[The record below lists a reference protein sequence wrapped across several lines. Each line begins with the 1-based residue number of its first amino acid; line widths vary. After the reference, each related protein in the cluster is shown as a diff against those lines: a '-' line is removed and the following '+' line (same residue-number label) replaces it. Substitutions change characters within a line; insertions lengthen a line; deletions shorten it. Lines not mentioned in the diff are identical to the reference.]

1 MGMQDRGAIT
11 NERQERLKNLILRLH
26 EGESEEIIKVDF
38 AEHFE
43 TVSPLEISVMERKLM
58 KEEGLSAENIM
69 KLCNVHVAVMAA
81 YVADPKNIPDDFSK
95 PGHPVHVM
103 KEENLALEAA
113 LMRIRNLLEVYTEE
127 PIDEIRAGLVKQ
139 IDLLWDF
146 DKHFTRKEMSF
157 FPIMERLGNTAPPQ
171 VMWGVDD
178 QIRDQYKAFKEA
190 FLADEMG
197 QLIPLFSEFEYE
209 MQEMFVKEENI
220 LIPMVTESF
229 NEDDWIAIADEMDE
243 IGYCIV
249 RPLQKWVPER
259 RETGVIQSAEEV
271 TDRLSFK
278 TGSLSHKE
286 LDLILDLL
294 PLEITFVDKDHIV
307 KYYDN
312 GTDDKLLPRTPS
324 AIGRDMMNCHP
335 PRVHDTVSQLVHDLE
350 TGKKDSQAA
359 WFKRG
364 DGVFV
369 YIDYIALRDEAGE
382 FLGILETV
390 QDITELN
397 EIKGMNRDVNMK
409 GQGTK

>member
-1 MGMQDRGAIT
+1 MQDRGAIT
-11 NERQERLKNLILRLH
+11 TERQERLKNLILRLH
-26 EGESEEIIKVDF
+26 EGESEDVIKIEF

-81 YVADPKNIPDDFSK
+81 YVADPDSIPDDFSR

-103 KEENLALEAA
+103 KEENLAIEAA
-113 LMRIRNLLEVYTEE
+113 LMRIRNLLEVYIED
-127 PIDEIRAGLVKQ
+127 PLPEIRDGLAKQ
-139 IDLLWDF
+139 INLLWEF
-146 DKHFTRKEMSF
+146 DKHFIRKEMSF

-178 QIRDQYKAFKEA
+178 QIRDQYKDFKAA
-190 FLADEMG
+190 FLADEVAKLM
-197 QLIPLFSEFEYE
+197 PLFSEFEYE

-229 NEDDWIAIADEMDE
+229 NEDDWITIADEMDE

-249 RPLQKWVPER
+249 SPLQKWEPTR
-259 RETGVIQSAEEV
+259 REIGDIQLPEKA
-271 TDRLSFK
+271 TDRLK
-278 TGSLSHKE
+278 LGPGSLSLKE

-312 GTDDKLLPRTPS
+312 GTDEKLLSRTPS

-359 WFKRG
+359 WYKRG
-364 DGVFV
+364 DGVFI
-369 YIDYIALRDEAGE
+369 YIDYIALRDEDGE

-397 EIKGMNRDVNMK
+397 EIKGMNRDVNAK
-409 GQGTK
+409 GQGTR

>member
-1 MGMQDRGAIT
+1 MQDRGAIT
-11 NERQERLKNLILRLH
+11 TERQERLKNLILRLH
-26 EGESEEIIKVDF
+26 EGESEEVIKVEF

-81 YVADPKNIPDDFSK
+81 YVSDPDRIPDDFSK

-103 KEENLALEAA
+103 KEENLAIEAA
-113 LMRIRNLLEVYTEE
+113 LMRIRNLLEVYIED
-127 PIDEIRAGLVKQ
+127 PLPEIRDGLAKQ
-139 IDLLWDF
+139 IDLIWEF

-178 QIRDQYKAFKEA
+178 QIRDQYKDFKAA
-190 FLADEMG
+190 FLADEMDK
-197 QLIPLFSEFEYE
+197 LIPLFSEFEYE

-249 RPLQKWVPER
+249 SPLQKWEPTR
-259 RETGVIQSAEEV
+259 REPGDIQLPEKTA
-271 TDRLSFK
+271 DRLPLG
-278 TGSLSHKE
+278 TGSLSQTE
-286 LDLILDLL
+286 LNLILDLL

-312 GTDDKLLPRTPS
+312 GTDEKLLPRTPS

-364 DGVFV
+364 DGVFI
-369 YIDYIALRDEAGE
+369 YIDYIALRDENGE

-397 EIKGMNRDVNMK
+397 KIKGINRDVNA
-409 GQGTK
+409 

>member
-1 MGMQDRGAIT
+1 MQDRGAIT
-11 NERQERLKNLILRLH
+11 NERQERLKNLIMRLH
-26 EGESEEIIKVDF
+26 EGESEEVIKEEF

-58 KEEGLSAENIM
+58 KEEGLSAKNIM

-81 YVADPKNIPDDFSK
+81 YVSDPEHIPDDFSK
-95 PGHPVHVM
+95 PGHPVYVM
-103 KEENLALEAA
+103 KEENLAIEAA
-113 LMRIRNLLEVYTEE
+113 LMRIRNLLEVYIED
-127 PIDEIRAGLVKQ
+127 PLPEIRDGLMKQ

-178 QIRDQYKAFKEA
+178 QIRDQYKAFKAA
-190 FLADEMG
+190 FLADEME
-197 QLIPLFSEFEYE
+197 QLMPLFSEFEYE

-249 RPLQKWVPER
+249 SPLQKWVPER
-259 RETGVIQSAEEV
+259 QEIIDIQLPEDT
-271 TDRLSFK
+271 TDRLPLGI
-278 TGSLSHKE
+278 GSLSQKE

-312 GTDDKLLPRTPS
+312 GTDEKLLSRTPS

-359 WFKRG
+359 WYKRK
-364 DGVFV
+364 DGVFI
-369 YIDYIALRDEAGE
+369 YIDYIALRDENGE

-390 QDITELN
+390 QDITELS
-397 EIKGMNRDVNMK
+397 EIKGMNRDVNA
-409 GQGTK
+409 

>member
-1 MGMQDRGAIT
+1 MQDRGAIT

-26 EGESEEIIKVDF
+26 EGESEEVIKEEF
-38 AEHFE
+38 KEHFE

-69 KLCNVHVAVMAA
+69 KLCNVHVAVMADF
-81 YVADPKNIPDDFSK
+81 VSDPENIPDDFSR
-95 PGHPVHVM
+95 PGHPVYVL

-113 LMRIRNLLEVYTEE
+113 LMRIRNLLEVYIEA
-127 PIDEIRAGLVKQ
+127 PSDEIKAGLRKQ

-146 DKHFTRKEMSF
+146 DKHYTRKEMSF
-157 FPIMERLGNTAPPQ
+157 FPIMERQGNTAPPQ

-178 QIRDQYKAFKEA
+178 QIRDQYKAFKAA
-190 FLADEMG
+190 FLVDEMD
-197 QLIPLFSEFEYE
+197 QLMPLFSELEYE

-220 LIPMVTESF
+220 LIPMVTEAF

-249 RPLQKWVPER
+249 EPLEKWKPVRQK
-259 RETGVIQSAEEV
+259 EEV
-271 TDRLSFK
+271 DITEEAKGRLK
-278 TGSLSHKE
+278 LGTGSLSHKE
-286 LDLILDLL
+286 LDLILNKL

-312 GTDDKLLPRTPS
+312 GPEEKLLARTPS
-324 AIGRDMMNCHP
+324 AIGRDMLNCHP
-335 PRVHDTVSQLVHDLE
+335 PRVHETVKQLVHDLE
-350 TGKKDSQAA
+350 TGVKDSQQA
-359 WFKRG
+359 WYKRE

-369 YIDYIALRDEAGE
+369 FIDYIAIRDEEGS

-390 QDITELN
+390 QDISKFTKLDSD
-397 EIKGMNRDVNMK
+397 NRRVNN
-409 GQGTK
+409 

>member
-1 MGMQDRGAIT
+1 MQDRGAIT

-26 EGESEEIIKVDF
+26 EGESEEVIKEEF
-38 AEHFE
+38 KEHFE

-69 KLCNVHVAVMAA
+69 KLCNVHVAVMADF
-81 YVADPKNIPDDFSK
+81 VSDPENIPDDFSR
-95 PGHPVHVM
+95 PGHPVYVL

-113 LMRIRNLLEVYTEE
+113 LMRIRNLLEVYIEA
-127 PIDEIRAGLVKQ
+127 PSDEIKAGLRKQ

-146 DKHFTRKEMSF
+146 DKHYTRKEMSF
-157 FPIMERLGNTAPPQ
+157 FPIMERQGNTAPPQ

-178 QIRDQYKAFKEA
+178 QIRDQYKAFKAA
-190 FLADEMG
+190 FLVDEMD
-197 QLIPLFSEFEYE
+197 QLMPLFSELEYE

-220 LIPMVTESF
+220 LIPMVTEAF

-249 RPLQKWVPER
+249 EPLEKWKPVRQK
-259 RETGVIQSAEEV
+259 EEV
-271 TDRLSFK
+271 DITEEAKGRLK
-278 TGSLSHKE
+278 LGTGSLSHKE
-286 LDLILDLL
+286 LDLILDKL

-312 GTDDKLLPRTPS
+312 GPEEKLLARTPS
-324 AIGRDMMNCHP
+324 AIGRDMLNCHP
-335 PRVHDTVSQLVHDLE
+335 PRVHETVKQLVHDLE
-350 TGKKDSQAA
+350 TGVKDSQQA
-359 WFKRG
+359 WYKRD

-369 YIDYIALRDEAGE
+369 FIDYIAIRDEEGS

-390 QDITELN
+390 QDISKFTKLDSD
-397 EIKGMNRDVNMK
+397 NRKVNN
-409 GQGTK
+409 

>member
-1 MGMQDRGAIT
+1 MQDRGAIT

-26 EGESEEIIKVDF
+26 EGESEEVIKEEF
-38 AEHFE
+38 KEHFE

-69 KLCNVHVAVMAA
+69 KLCNVHVAVMADF
-81 YVADPKNIPDDFSK
+81 VSDPENIPDDFSRL
-95 PGHPVHVM
+95 GHPVYVL

-113 LMRIRNLLEVYTEE
+113 LMRIRNLLEVYIEA
-127 PIDEIRAGLVKQ
+127 PSDEIKAGLRKQ

-157 FPIMERLGNTAPPQ
+157 FPIMERQGNTAPPQ

-178 QIRDQYKAFKEA
+178 QIRDQYKAFKAA
-190 FLADEMG
+190 FLVDEMD
-197 QLIPLFSEFEYE
+197 QLMPLFSELEYE
-209 MQEMFVKEENI
+209 MQEMFVKEESI
-220 LIPMVTESF
+220 LIPMVTEAF

-249 RPLQKWVPER
+249 EPLEKWKPVRQK
-259 RETGVIQSAEEV
+259 EEV
-271 TDRLSFK
+271 DITEEAKGRLK
-278 TGSLSHKE
+278 LGTGSLSHKE
-286 LDLILDLL
+286 LDLILNKL

-312 GTDDKLLPRTPS
+312 GPEEKLLARTPS
-324 AIGRDMMNCHP
+324 AIGRDMLNCHP
-335 PRVHDTVSQLVHDLE
+335 PRVHETVKQLVHDLE
-350 TGKKDSQAA
+350 TGVKDSQQA
-359 WFKRG
+359 WYKRD

-369 YIDYIALRDEAGE
+369 FIDYIAIRDEEGS

-390 QDITELN
+390 QDISKFTKLDSD
-397 EIKGMNRDVNMK
+397 NRKVNN
-409 GQGTK
+409 

>member
-1 MGMQDRGAIT
+1 MQDRGAIT
-11 NERQERLKNLILRLH
+11 NERQERLKNLIMRLH
-26 EGESEEIIKVDF
+26 EGESEEVIKEEF

-58 KEEGLSAENIM
+58 KEEGLSAKNIM

-81 YVADPKNIPDDFSK
+81 YVSDPEHIPDDFSK
-95 PGHPVHVM
+95 PGHPVYVM
-103 KEENLALEAA
+103 KEENLAIEAA
-113 LMRIRNLLEVYTEE
+113 LMRIRNLLEAYIED
-127 PIDEIRAGLVKQ
+127 PLPEIRDGLMKQ

-178 QIRDQYKAFKEA
+178 QIRDQYKAFKAA
-190 FLADEMG
+190 FLADEME
-197 QLIPLFSEFEYE
+197 QLMPLFSEFEYE

-249 RPLQKWVPER
+249 SPLQKWVPER
-259 RETGVIQSAEEV
+259 QEIIDIQLPEDT
-271 TDRLSFK
+271 TDRLPLG
-278 TGSLSHKE
+278 TGSLSQKE

-312 GTDDKLLPRTPS
+312 GTDEKLLSRTPS

-359 WFKRG
+359 WYKRK
-364 DGVFV
+364 DGVFI
-369 YIDYIALRDEAGE
+369 YIDYIALRDENGE

-397 EIKGMNRDVNMK
+397 EIKGMNRDVNA
-409 GQGTK
+409 

>member
-1 MGMQDRGAIT
+1 MQDRGAIT

-26 EGESEEIIKVDF
+26 EGESEEVIKEEF
-38 AEHFE
+38 KEHFE

-69 KLCNVHVAVMAA
+69 KLCNVHVAVMADF
-81 YVADPKNIPDDFSK
+81 VSDPENIPDDFSR
-95 PGHPVHVM
+95 PGHPVYVL

-113 LMRIRNLLEVYTEE
+113 LMRIRNLLEVYIEA
-127 PIDEIRAGLVKQ
+127 PSDEIKAGLRKQ

-146 DKHFTRKEMSF
+146 DKHYTRKEMSF
-157 FPIMERLGNTAPPQ
+157 FPIMERQGNTAPPQ

-178 QIRDQYKAFKEA
+178 QIRDQYKAFKAA
-190 FLADEMG
+190 FLVDEMD
-197 QLIPLFSEFEYE
+197 QLMPLFSELEYE

-220 LIPMVTESF
+220 LIPMVTEAF

-249 RPLQKWVPER
+249 EPLEKWKPVRQK
-259 RETGVIQSAEEV
+259 EEV
-271 TDRLSFK
+271 DITEEAKGRLK
-278 TGSLSHKE
+278 LGTGSLSHKE
-286 LDLILDLL
+286 LDLILNKL

-312 GTDDKLLPRTPS
+312 GPEEKLLARTPS
-324 AIGRDMMNCHP
+324 AIGRDMLNCHP
-335 PRVHDTVSQLVHDLE
+335 PRVHETVKQLVHDLE
-350 TGKKDSQAA
+350 TGVKDSQQA
-359 WFKRG
+359 WYKRD

-369 YIDYIALRDEAGE
+369 FIDYIAIRDEEGS

-390 QDITELN
+390 QDISKFTKLDSD
-397 EIKGMNRDVNMK
+397 NRRVNN
-409 GQGTK
+409 